1 MGERPLATTGK
12 NLETAKGVDLMMKK
26 LTHILALVALMLMS
40 SAAFAGIDFAA
51 TENGSNRPSW
61 GRSAG
66 ASWGMSGFLVE
77 SVNKFGATGN
87 PVSITAGSTSTYD
100 PIAGFG
106 ATNSDFLGYQVGGP
120 NGTRLIFDRLAAN
133 VVAHVL
139 GGDTDDQITDAPNMH
154 DMFSFYRPEISGAL
168 FGDGAGSPG
177 TTLGGIPDIPVPTPT
192 PEPTSAAL
200 MGLAAWMVGLR
211 RPSRTR
217 QN

>member
-1 MGERPLATTGK
+1 MMTKMTRILIVAT
-12 NLETAKGVDLMMKK
+12 
-26 LTHILALVALMLMS
+26 LVLIPS
-40 SAAFAGIDFAA
+40 VSAFAGIDFSS

-61 GRSAG
+61 GRTAG

-77 SVNKFGATGN
+77 SGNKFGATGR
-87 PVSITAGSTSTYD
+87 PVSITPASTDPYD

-106 ATNSDFLGYQVGGP
+106 ASNSDFLGYQVAGP
-120 NGTRLIFDRLAAN
+120 GGTRLIFDRLAAQ

-139 GGDTDDQITDAPNMH
+139 GGDTDEQIDDAPDMH
-154 DMFSFYRPEISGAL
+154 DMFSFYRPQISGAL
-168 FGDGAGSPG
+168 LGDGGNNPG
-177 TTLGGIPDIPVPTPT
+177 TSLGGLPDIPVPTPT

-217 QN
+217 QC